1 MPYPFEDEENYSY
14 DDEDEDEFSY
24 DEQDDED
31 FAEWFEEMVLDW
43 NQESEEE

>member
-24 DEQDDED
+24 DDDEFED
-31 FAEWFEEMVLDW
+31 WFEEMVLNWEED
-43 NQESEEE
+43 SEEE

>member
-14 DDEDEDEFSY
+14 EDEDEDEFSY

-31 FAEWFEEMVLDW
+31 FEEWFEEMVLDW
-43 NQESEEE
+43 SEDSEEE